1 MICFSLMGKQMM
13 KQRVEYLFKET
24 LSSTI
29 LVRCTGSIL
38 HMCEKHV
45 DSCM

>member
-29 LVRCTGSIL
+29 LVHL